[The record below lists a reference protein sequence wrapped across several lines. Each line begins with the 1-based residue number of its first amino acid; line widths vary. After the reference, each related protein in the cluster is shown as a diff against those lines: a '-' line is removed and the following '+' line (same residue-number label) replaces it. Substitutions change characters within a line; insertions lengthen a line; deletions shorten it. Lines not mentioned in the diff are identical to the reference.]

1 MGLRRGVLVIAV
13 LVGAAFPA
21 PAGAATIDTHVTI
34 DYGNIAK
41 VFVREFSGKVQSPED
56 ACKKDRKVRLYKLQP
71 GPDDLV
77 AKTDSKDNGR
87 WAIGNDIAEGRHYVK
102 VTKALGDGSDV
113 CTRARSKNLKV
124 SQP

>member
-1 MGLRRGVLVIAV
+1 MGLRRGVLSIAV
-13 LVGAAFPA
+13 LAGAVFPA
-21 PAGAATIDTHVTI
+21 SAAADTVDTHVTI
-34 DYGNIAK
+34 GYGNIAK
-41 VFVREFSGKVQSPED
+41 VFTHEFSGKVQSPED

>member
-1 MGLRRGVLVIAV
+1 MLVIAV
-13 LVGAAFPA
+13 LAGAAFPA
-21 PAGAATIDTHVTI
+21 LAGADIVDTHVTI

-41 VFVREFSGKVQSPED
+41 VFTHEFSGKVQSPED
-56 ACKKDRKVRLYKLQP
+56 ACKKGRKVRLYKLQP

-102 VTKALGDGSDV
+102 VKKALGDGSDV
-113 CTRARSKNLKV
+113 CQRARSKNLKV